1 MLLNRPENFP
11 EHINVSKGEFVNWS
25 KEISENDIWICSPE
39 KVGEITEVVNW
50 AYSHDY
56 KVKAKGASHNWS
68 PLNISPLLDDK
79 NRIIFIDTRKSI
91 VNVSIN
97 EKNTPVTVTAET
109 GITMDALCDFLEDKG
124 YGFNS
129 MPAPGDLTL
138 GGVLAINGH
147 GTSVLSTEEKRVP
160 GQVFGSLSNAII
172 SLKAI
177 VWDNLSESYIL
188 REFNRNEADISVLL
202 TNLGRIF
209 IVEATLQVMQNP
221 RLLCESIF
229 HLSADELLGKESK
242 TSLSTFINKSGRVEV
257 IWFPFTENPWL
268 KVWTIAPQKP
278 FLARKVSSPYNYP
291 ITDNIP
297 EVLSDLIGLI
307 QGSAPELTPLFGK
320 TQYSITSSSVNLTLS
335 SEIWGWS
342 KNVLHYI
349 KPTTL
354 RMTANGYAILTR
366 RSNIQNILYSL
377 SRNHSAMLEKYA
389 REGKY
394 PINGP
399 VEIRI
404 TGLDYLSDLDIAS
417 NVEPSL
423 SALKKVADRP
433 DIDCAIWFDVL
444 TMPGTSGAEEFYAE
458 LEEWIYNQ
466 FNTDTSIV
474 RVEWSKGWAY
484 TSSKAWANNDVIRN
498 KIPASYITNGNN
510 DEWNDCMQ
518 KLTQFDPHGVFL
530 TQFVN
535 QLLKPTDLQ

>member
-1 MLLNRPENFP
+1 M
-11 EHINVSKGEFVNWS
+11 
-25 KEISENDIWICSPE
+25 
-39 KVGEITEVVNW
+39 
-50 AYSHDY
+50 
-56 KVKAKGASHNWS
+56 
-68 PLNISPLLDDK
+68 
-79 NRIIFIDTRKSI
+79 
-91 VNVSIN
+91 
-97 EKNTPVTVTAET
+97 
-109 GITMDALCDFLEDKG
+109 
-124 YGFNS
+124 
-129 MPAPGDLTL
+129 
-138 GGVLAINGH
+138 
-147 GTSVLSTEEKRVP
+147 
-160 GQVFGSLSNAII
+160 
-172 SLKAI
+172 
-177 VWDNLSESYIL
+177 
-188 REFNRNEADISVLL
+188 LL